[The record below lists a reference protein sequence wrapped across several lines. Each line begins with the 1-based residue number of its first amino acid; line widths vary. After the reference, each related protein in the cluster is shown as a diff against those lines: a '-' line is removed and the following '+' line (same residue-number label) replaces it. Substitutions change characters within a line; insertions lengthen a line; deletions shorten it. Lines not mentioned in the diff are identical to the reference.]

1 MSNVKIV
8 IPNYVEEKILKLSES
23 SLHLGDNIKELIEN
37 SLSSKA
43 RDLKENDIIAIN
55 NIFAGVDV
63 RKASVA
69 ESIQEMKT
77 PVSNSIKFWDSI
89 IETANLSKDYIDKI
103 NKIKGIL
110 EDANEA
116 PASSKPTKKESIEG
130 DGEDPNTDEPDP
142 KDNQPAPTEGEPTT
156 DEQGNQIDPATG
168 EIIPPQVPEPT
179 PEQLLQLE
187 LAQTD
192 NKFMAIVLYNKMGDL
207 IATIDTIMNTVSSS
221 KTEENLD
228 LFQQLEL
235 YQEYLN
241 ILLELIFVMDL
252 NTVYYNFTNISLE
265 VNDLLDKYLISTK
278 VKTLNDPKTT
288 PDVKKDTIDDLR
300 NNLSSK
306 IEANQEIQD
315 EGME

>member
-8 IPNYVEEKILKLSES
+8 IPNYIEEKISKLSES
-23 SLHLGDNIKELIEN
+23 SLHLGDNIRELIEN
-37 SLSSKA
+37 SLSLKTQ
-43 RDLKENDIIAIN
+43 DLNENDISSIN
-55 NIFAGVDV
+55 NIFMGVDIRRTSLV
-63 RKASVA
+63 

-89 IETANLSKDYIDKI
+89 IETSNLSKDYINKI
-103 NKIKGIL
+103 NKIKSIL
-110 EDANEA
+110 EDQA
-116 PASSKPTKKESIEG
+116 PIKPAKKEPIEG
-130 DGEDPNTDEPDP
+130 DGEDPENDLNGTPPQDGV
-142 KDNQPAPTEGEPTT
+142 QQT
-156 DEQGNQIDPATG
+156 DEQGNPIDPDTG
-168 EIIPPQVPEPT
+168 EVLPPVAPEPT

-207 IATIDTIMNTVSSS
+207 ITAIDTIMDTVSSS

-235 YQEYLN
+235 YREYLN

-278 VKTLNDPKTT
+278 VKTLNDPKAT

-306 IEANQEIQD
+306 IETNQDIQD

>member
-8 IPNYVEEKILKLSES
+8 IPNYIEEKISKLSES
-23 SLHLGDNIKELIEN
+23 SLHLGDNIRELIEN
-37 SLSSKA
+37 SLSLKTQ
-43 RDLKENDIIAIN
+43 DLNENDISSIN
-55 NIFAGVDV
+55 NIFMGVDIRRTSLV
-63 RKASVA
+63 

-89 IETANLSKDYIDKI
+89 IETSNLSKDYINKI
-103 NKIKGIL
+103 NKIKSIL
-110 EDANEA
+110 EDQA
-116 PASSKPTKKESIEG
+116 PIKPAKKEPIEG
-130 DGEDPNTDEPDP
+130 DGEDPENDLNGTPPQDGV
-142 KDNQPAPTEGEPTT
+142 QQT
-156 DEQGNQIDPATG
+156 DEQGNPIDPDTG
-168 EIIPPQVPEPT
+168 EVLPPVAPEPT

-207 IATIDTIMNTVSSS
+207 ITTIDTIMDTVSSS

-278 VKTLNDPKTT
+278 VKTLNDPKAT

-306 IEANQEIQD
+306 IETNQDIQD

>member
-8 IPNYVEEKILKLSES
+8 IPNYVEEKISKLTES
-23 SLHLGDNIKELIEN
+23 SLHLGDNIRELIEN
-37 SLSSKA
+37 SLSLKA
-43 RDLKENDIIAIN
+43 QNLNENDVSSIN
-55 NIFAGVDV
+55 NIFMGMDIRRTSLV
-63 RKASVA
+63 

-77 PVSNSIKFWDSI
+77 PVSNSLKFWDSI
-89 IETANLSKDYIDKI
+89 IETANLPADYINKI
-103 NKIKGIL
+103 NKIKSVL
-110 EDANEA
+110 EEAAEKPAN
-116 PASSKPTKKESIEG
+116 KEPIEG
-130 DGEDPNTDEPDP
+130 DGEDPNTDNNVLPD
-142 KDNQPAPTEGEPTT
+142 QSSEGDGEVAT

-168 EIIPPQVPEPT
+168 EIIRPALPEPT

-192 NKFMAIVLYNKMGDL
+192 NKFMAIVLYNKMGEL
-207 IATIDTIMNTVSSS
+207 ITTIDTIMNTVSSS

-278 VKTLNDPKTT
+278 VKTLNDPKTS
-288 PDVKKDTIDDLR
+288 PDVKKDTVDDLR

-306 IEANQEIQD
+306 IETNQDIQD

>member
-8 IPNYVEEKILKLSES
+8 IPNYVEEKISKLTES
-23 SLHLGDNIKELIEN
+23 SLHLGDNIRELIEN
-37 SLSSKA
+37 SLSLKA
-43 RDLKENDIIAIN
+43 QNLNENDVSSIN
-55 NIFAGVDV
+55 NIFMGMDIRRTSLV
-63 RKASVA
+63 

-77 PVSNSIKFWDSI
+77 PVSNSLKFWDSI
-89 IETANLSKDYIDKI
+89 IETANLPADYINKI
-103 NKIKGIL
+103 NKIKSVL
-110 EDANEA
+110 EEAAEKPAN
-116 PASSKPTKKESIEG
+116 KEPIEG
-130 DGEDPNTDEPDP
+130 DGEDPNTDNNVLPD
-142 KDNQPAPTEGEPTT
+142 QSSEGDGEVTT
-156 DEQGNQIDPATG
+156 DEHGNQIDPATG
-168 EIIPPQVPEPT
+168 EIIRPALPEPT

-192 NKFMAIVLYNKMGDL
+192 NKFMAIVLYNKMGEL
-207 IATIDTIMNTVSSS
+207 ITTIDTIMNTVSSS

-278 VKTLNDPKTT
+278 VKTLNDPKTS
-288 PDVKKDTIDDLR
+288 PDVKKDTVDDLR

-306 IEANQEIQD
+306 IETNQDIQD

>member
-8 IPNYVEEKILKLSES
+8 IPNYVEEKISKLSES
-23 SLHLGDNIKELIEN
+23 SLHLGDNLRELIEN
-37 SLSSKA
+37 SLSLKA
-43 RDLKENDIIAIN
+43 QDLNESDISSIN
-55 NIFAGVDV
+55 NIFMGVDI
-63 RKASVA
+63 RRTSLI
-69 ESIQEMKT
+69 ESIQEMRT

-89 IETANLSKDYIDKI
+89 IETANLPKDYIHKI
-103 NKIKGIL
+103 NKIKSIL
-110 EDANEA
+110 EETGEDQA
-116 PASSKPTKKESIEG
+116 PIKPTKKESIEG
-130 DGEDPNTDEPDP
+130 DGEDPENDIDGT
-142 KDNQPAPTEGEPTT
+142 QPQDGEQQT
-156 DEQGNQIDPATG
+156 DEQGNPIDPDTG
-168 EIIPPQVPEPT
+168 EVLPPVAPEPT

-207 IATIDTIMNTVSSS
+207 ITTIDTIMDTVSSS

-278 VKTLNDPKTT
+278 VKTLNDPKAT

-300 NNLSSK
+300 TNLSSK
-306 IEANQEIQD
+306 IETNQEIQD

>member
-8 IPNYVEEKILKLSES
+8 IPNYVEEKISKLSES
-23 SLHLGDNIKELIEN
+23 SLHLGDNLRELIEN
-37 SLSSKA
+37 SLSLKA
-43 RDLKENDIIAIN
+43 QDLNESDISSIN
-55 NIFAGVDV
+55 NIFMGVDI
-63 RKASVA
+63 RRTSLI
-69 ESIQEMKT
+69 ESIQEMRT

-89 IETANLSKDYIDKI
+89 IETANLPKDYINKI
-103 NKIKGIL
+103 NKIKSIL
-110 EDANEA
+110 EETGEDQA
-116 PASSKPTKKESIEG
+116 PIKPTKKESIEG
-130 DGEDPNTDEPDP
+130 DGEDPENDIDGT
-142 KDNQPAPTEGEPTT
+142 QPQDGEQQT
-156 DEQGNQIDPATG
+156 DEQGNPIDPDTG
-168 EIIPPQVPEPT
+168 EVLQPVTPEPT

-207 IATIDTIMNTVSSS
+207 ITTIDTIMDTVSSS

-278 VKTLNDPKTT
+278 VKTLNDPKAT

-300 NNLSSK
+300 TNLSSK
-306 IEANQEIQD
+306 IETNQEIQD

>member
-8 IPNYVEEKILKLSES
+8 IPNYIEEKISKLSES
-23 SLHLGDNIKELIEN
+23 SLHLGDNIRELIEN
-37 SLSSKA
+37 SLSLKTQ
-43 RDLKENDIIAIN
+43 DLNENDISSIN
-55 NIFAGVDV
+55 NIFMGVDIRRTSLV
-63 RKASVA
+63 

-89 IETANLSKDYIDKI
+89 IETSNLSKDYINKI
-103 NKIKGIL
+103 NKIKSIL
-110 EDANEA
+110 EDQA
-116 PASSKPTKKESIEG
+116 PIKPAKKEPIEG
-130 DGEDPNTDEPDP
+130 DGEDPENDLNGTPPQDGV
-142 KDNQPAPTEGEPTT
+142 QQT
-156 DEQGNQIDPATG
+156 DEQGNPIDPDTG
-168 EIIPPQVPEPT
+168 EVLPPVAPEPT

-207 IATIDTIMNTVSSS
+207 ITTIDTIMDTVSSS

-235 YQEYLN
+235 YREYLN

-278 VKTLNDPKTT
+278 VKTLNDPKAT

-306 IEANQEIQD
+306 IETNQDIQD

>member
-8 IPNYVEEKILKLSES
+8 IPNYVEEKISKLSES
-23 SLHLGDNIKELIEN
+23 SLHLGDNLRELIEN
-37 SLSSKA
+37 SLSLKA
-43 RDLKENDIIAIN
+43 QDLNESDISSIN
-55 NIFAGVDV
+55 NIFMGVDI
-63 RKASVA
+63 RRTSLI
-69 ESIQEMKT
+69 ESIQEMRT

-89 IETANLSKDYIDKI
+89 IETANLPKDYINKI
-103 NKIKGIL
+103 NKIKSIL
-110 EDANEA
+110 EETGEDQA
-116 PASSKPTKKESIEG
+116 PIKPTKKESIEG
-130 DGEDPNTDEPDP
+130 DGEDPENDIDGT
-142 KDNQPAPTEGEPTT
+142 QPQDGEQQT
-156 DEQGNQIDPATG
+156 DEQGNPIDPDTG
-168 EIIPPQVPEPT
+168 EVLPPVTPEPT

-207 IATIDTIMNTVSSS
+207 ITTIDTIMDTVSSS

-278 VKTLNDPKTT
+278 VKTLNDPKAT

-300 NNLSSK
+300 TNLSSK
-306 IEANQEIQD
+306 IETNQEIQD

>member
-8 IPNYVEEKILKLSES
+8 IPNYVEEKISKLTES
-23 SLHLGDNIKELIEN
+23 SLHLGDNIRELIEN
-37 SLSSKA
+37 SLSLKA
-43 RDLKENDIIAIN
+43 QNLNENDVSSIN
-55 NIFAGVDV
+55 NIFMGMDIRRTSLV
-63 RKASVA
+63 

-77 PVSNSIKFWDSI
+77 PVSNSLKFWDSI
-89 IETANLSKDYIDKI
+89 IETANLPADYIDKI
-103 NKIKGIL
+103 NKIKSVL
-110 EDANEA
+110 EGAAEKPAN
-116 PASSKPTKKESIEG
+116 KEPIEG
-130 DGEDPNTDEPDP
+130 DGEDPNTD
-142 KDNQPAPTEGEPTT
+142 DNVPPGQPQEGEGEVTT

-168 EIIPPQVPEPT
+168 EIIQPALPEPT

-192 NKFMAIVLYNKMGDL
+192 NKFMAIVLYNKMGEL
-207 IATIDTIMNTVSSS
+207 ITTIDTIMNTVSSS

-278 VKTLNDPKTT
+278 VKTLNDPKTA

-306 IEANQEIQD
+306 IETNQDIQD

>member
-8 IPNYVEEKILKLSES
+8 IPNYVEEKISKLSES
-23 SLHLGDNIKELIEN
+23 SLHLGDNLRELIEN
-37 SLSSKA
+37 SLSLKA
-43 RDLKENDIIAIN
+43 QDLNESDISSIN
-55 NIFAGVDV
+55 NIFMGVDI
-63 RKASVA
+63 RRTSLI
-69 ESIQEMKT
+69 ESIQEMRT

-89 IETANLSKDYIDKI
+89 IETANLPKDYINKI
-103 NKIKGIL
+103 NKIKSIL
-110 EDANEA
+110 EETGEDQA
-116 PASSKPTKKESIEG
+116 PTKKESIEG
-130 DGEDPNTDEPDP
+130 DGEDPENDIDGSPQD
-142 KDNQPAPTEGEPTT
+142 GEQQT
-156 DEQGNQIDPATG
+156 DEQGNPIDPDTG
-168 EIIPPQVPEPT
+168 EVLPPVAPEPT

-207 IATIDTIMNTVSSS
+207 ITTIDTIMDTVSSS

-278 VKTLNDPKTT
+278 VKTLNDPKAT

-300 NNLSSK
+300 TNLSSK
-306 IEANQEIQD
+306 IETNQDIQD

>member
-8 IPNYVEEKILKLSES
+8 IPNYVEEKISKLSES
-23 SLHLGDNIKELIEN
+23 SLHLGDNLRELIEN
-37 SLSSKA
+37 SLSLKA
-43 RDLKENDIIAIN
+43 QDLNESDISSIN
-55 NIFAGVDV
+55 NIFMGVDI
-63 RKASVA
+63 RRTSLI
-69 ESIQEMKT
+69 ESIQEMRT

-89 IETANLSKDYIDKI
+89 IETANLPKDYINKI
-103 NKIKGIL
+103 NKIKSIL
-110 EDANEA
+110 EETGEDQA
-116 PASSKPTKKESIEG
+116 PIKPTKKESIEG
-130 DGEDPNTDEPDP
+130 DGEDPENDIDGTPPQD
-142 KDNQPAPTEGEPTT
+142 GEQQT
-156 DEQGNQIDPATG
+156 DEQGNPIDPDTG
-168 EIIPPQVPEPT
+168 EVLQPVTPEPT

-192 NKFMAIVLYNKMGDL
+192 NKFMTIVLYNKMGDL
-207 IATIDTIMNTVSSS
+207 ITTIDTIMDTVSSS

-278 VKTLNDPKTT
+278 VKTLNDPKAT

-300 NNLSSK
+300 TNLSSK
-306 IEANQEIQD
+306 IETNQEIQD

>member
-8 IPNYVEEKILKLSES
+8 IPNYVEEKISKLTES

-37 SLSSKA
+37 SLSLKA
-43 RDLKENDIIAIN
+43 QNLNENDVSSIN
-55 NIFAGVDV
+55 NIFMGMDIRRTSLV
-63 RKASVA
+63 

-77 PVSNSIKFWDSI
+77 PVSNSLKFWDSI
-89 IETANLSKDYIDKI
+89 IETANLPADYIDKI
-103 NKIKGIL
+103 NKIKSVL
-110 EDANEA
+110 EEAAEKPAN
-116 PASSKPTKKESIEG
+116 KEQIEG
-130 DGEDPNTDEPDP
+130 DGEDPNTD
-142 KDNQPAPTEGEPTT
+142 DNVPPGQPQEGEGEVTT

-168 EIIPPQVPEPT
+168 EIIQPALPEPT

-192 NKFMAIVLYNKMGDL
+192 NKFMAIVLYNKMGEL
-207 IATIDTIMNTVSSS
+207 ITTIDTIMNTVSSS

-278 VKTLNDPKTT
+278 VKTLNDPKTA

-306 IEANQEIQD
+306 IETNQDIQD

>member
-1 MSNVKIV
+1 MSDVKII
-8 IPNYVEEKILKLSES
+8 IPDYVEEKIFKLTES
-23 SLHLGDNIKELIEN
+23 SLYLGDNIRELIEN
-37 SLSSKA
+37 SLSLKA
-43 RDLKENDIIAIN
+43 QDLNEKDIVSIN
-55 NIFAGVDV
+55 NIFKNIDI
-63 RKASVA
+63 RKHSIE

-77 PVSNSIKFWDSI
+77 PISNSIKFWDNI
-89 IETANLSKDYIDKI
+89 IETANLSQDYINKI
-103 NKIKGIL
+103 NKIKDIL
-110 EDANEA
+110 EGEV
-116 PASSKPTKKESIEG
+116 SKPTPIKKESIEG
-130 DGEDPNTDEPDP
+130 DGEDPNAEEQPTDQNGDQASE
-142 KDNQPAPTEGEPTT
+142 EPTM
-156 DEQGNQIDPATG
+156 DEQGNQIDPNTG
-168 EIIPPQVPEPT
+168 EIIQPALPEPT

-207 IATIDTIMNTVSSS
+207 ISTIDTIMDTVSSS

-278 VKTLNDPKTT
+278 VKTLSDPQTT
-288 PDVKKDTIDDLR
+288 SDVKKDIIDDLR

-306 IEANQEIQD
+306 IETNKEIQD

>member
-8 IPNYVEEKILKLSES
+8 IPNYVEEKISKLTES
-23 SLHLGDNIKELIEN
+23 SLHLGDNIRELIEN
-37 SLSSKA
+37 SLSLKA
-43 RDLKENDIIAIN
+43 QNLNENDVSSIN
-55 NIFAGVDV
+55 NIFMGMDIRRTSLV
-63 RKASVA
+63 

-77 PVSNSIKFWDSI
+77 PVSNSLKFWDSI
-89 IETANLSKDYIDKI
+89 IETANLPADYINKI
-103 NKIKGIL
+103 NKIKSVL
-110 EDANEA
+110 EEAAEKPAN
-116 PASSKPTKKESIEG
+116 KEPIEG
-130 DGEDPNTDEPDP
+130 DGEDPNTDNNVLPD
-142 KDNQPAPTEGEPTT
+142 QSSEGAGEVST

-168 EIIPPQVPEPT
+168 EIIRPALPEPT

-192 NKFMAIVLYNKMGDL
+192 NKFMAIVLYNKMGEL
-207 IATIDTIMNTVSSS
+207 ITTIDTIMNTVSSS

-278 VKTLNDPKTT
+278 VKTLNDPKTS

-306 IEANQEIQD
+306 IETNQDIQD

>member
-8 IPNYVEEKILKLSES
+8 IPNYVEEKISKLTES
-23 SLHLGDNIKELIEN
+23 SLHLGDNIRELIEN
-37 SLSSKA
+37 SLSLKA
-43 RDLKENDIIAIN
+43 QNLNENDVFSIN
-55 NIFAGVDV
+55 NIFMGMDIRRTSLV
-63 RKASVA
+63 

-77 PVSNSIKFWDSI
+77 PVSNSLKFWDSI
-89 IETANLSKDYIDKI
+89 IETANLPVDYINKI
-103 NKIKGIL
+103 NKIKSVL
-110 EDANEA
+110 EEAAEKPAN
-116 PASSKPTKKESIEG
+116 KEPIEG
-130 DGEDPNTDEPDP
+130 DGEDPNTDNNVLPD
-142 KDNQPAPTEGEPTT
+142 QSSEGDGEVTT

-168 EIIPPQVPEPT
+168 EIIQPALPEPT

-192 NKFMAIVLYNKMGDL
+192 NKFMAIVLYNKMGEL
-207 IATIDTIMNTVSSS
+207 ITTIDTIMNTVSSS

-278 VKTLNDPKTT
+278 VKTLNDPKTS

-306 IEANQEIQD
+306 IETNQDIQD

>member
-8 IPNYVEEKILKLSES
+8 IPNYVEEKISKLSES
-23 SLHLGDNIKELIEN
+23 SLHLGDNLRELIEN
-37 SLSSKA
+37 SLSLKA
-43 RDLKENDIIAIN
+43 QDLNESDISSIN
-55 NIFAGVDV
+55 NIFMGVDI
-63 RKASVA
+63 RRTSLI
-69 ESIQEMKT
+69 ESIQEMRT

-89 IETANLSKDYIDKI
+89 IETANLPKDYINKI
-103 NKIKGIL
+103 NKIKSIL
-110 EDANEA
+110 EETGEDQA
-116 PASSKPTKKESIEG
+116 PIKPTKKESIEG
-130 DGEDPNTDEPDP
+130 DGEDPENDIDGT
-142 KDNQPAPTEGEPTT
+142 QPQDGEQQT
-156 DEQGNQIDPATG
+156 DEQGNPIDPDTG
-168 EIIPPQVPEPT
+168 EVLPPVAPEPT

-207 IATIDTIMNTVSSS
+207 ITTIDTIMDTVSSS

-278 VKTLNDPKTT
+278 VKTLNDPKAT

-300 NNLSSK
+300 TNLSSK
-306 IEANQEIQD
+306 IETNQDIQD

>member
-8 IPNYVEEKILKLSES
+8 IPNYVEEKISKLSES
-23 SLHLGDNIKELIEN
+23 SLHLGDNLRELIEN
-37 SLSSKA
+37 SISLKAQDLNESDISS
-43 RDLKENDIIAIN
+43 IN
-55 NIFAGVDV
+55 NIFMGVDI
-63 RKASVA
+63 RRTSLI
-69 ESIQEMKT
+69 ESIQEMRT

-89 IETANLSKDYIDKI
+89 IETANLPKDYINKI
-103 NKIKGIL
+103 NKIKSIL
-110 EDANEA
+110 EETGEDQA
-116 PASSKPTKKESIEG
+116 PIKPTKKESIEG
-130 DGEDPNTDEPDP
+130 DGEDPENDIDGT
-142 KDNQPAPTEGEPTT
+142 QPQDGEQQT
-156 DEQGNQIDPATG
+156 DEQGNPIDPDTG
-168 EIIPPQVPEPT
+168 EILPPVAPEPT

-207 IATIDTIMNTVSSS
+207 ITTIDTIMDTVSSS

-278 VKTLNDPKTT
+278 VKTLNDPKAT

-300 NNLSSK
+300 TNLSSK
-306 IEANQEIQD
+306 IETNQDIQD

>member
-1 MSNVKIV
+1 MSDVKII
-8 IPNYVEEKILKLSES
+8 IPDYVEKKIFKLTES
-23 SLHLGDNIKELIEN
+23 SLHLGDNIRELIEN
-37 SLSSKA
+37 SLSLKA
-43 RDLKENDIIAIN
+43 QDLNEKDIVSIN
-55 NIFAGVDV
+55 NIFKNIDI
-63 RKASVA
+63 RKHSIE

-77 PVSNSIKFWDSI
+77 PISNSIKFWDNI
-89 IETANLSKDYIDKI
+89 IETANLSQDYINKI
-103 NKIKGIL
+103 NKIKDIL
-110 EDANEA
+110 EGEV
-116 PASSKPTKKESIEG
+116 SKPTSIKKESIEG
-130 DGEDPNTDEPDP
+130 DGEDPNAEEQPTDPNGDQASE
-142 KDNQPAPTEGEPTT
+142 EPTA
-156 DEQGNQIDPATG
+156 DEQGNQIDPNTG
-168 EIIPPQVPEPT
+168 EIIQPALPEPT

-207 IATIDTIMNTVSSS
+207 ISTIDTIMDTVSSS

-278 VKTLNDPKTT
+278 VKTLTDPQTT
-288 PDVKKDTIDDLR
+288 SDVKKDIIDDLR

-306 IEANQEIQD
+306 IETNKEIQD

>member
-8 IPNYVEEKILKLSES
+8 IPNYIEEKISKLSES
-23 SLHLGDNIKELIEN
+23 SLHLGDNIRELIEN
-37 SLSSKA
+37 SLSLKTQ
-43 RDLKENDIIAIN
+43 DLNENDISSIN
-55 NIFAGVDV
+55 NIFMGVDIRRTSLV
-63 RKASVA
+63 

-89 IETANLSKDYIDKI
+89 IEKSNLSKDYINKI
-103 NKIKGIL
+103 NKIKSIL
-110 EDANEA
+110 EDQA
-116 PASSKPTKKESIEG
+116 PIKPTKKEPIEG
-130 DGEDPNTDEPDP
+130 DGEDPENDLNGTPPQDGV
-142 KDNQPAPTEGEPTT
+142 QQT
-156 DEQGNQIDPATG
+156 DEQGNPIDPDTG
-168 EIIPPQVPEPT
+168 EVLPPVAPEPT

-207 IATIDTIMNTVSSS
+207 ITTIDTIMDTVSSS

-235 YQEYLN
+235 YREYLN

-278 VKTLNDPKTT
+278 VKTLNDPKAT

-306 IEANQEIQD
+306 IETNQDIQD

>member
-8 IPNYVEEKILKLSES
+8 IPNYVEEKISKLTES
-23 SLHLGDNIKELIEN
+23 SLHLGDNIRELIEN
-37 SLSSKA
+37 SLSLKA
-43 RDLKENDIIAIN
+43 QNLNENDVSSIN
-55 NIFAGVDV
+55 NIFMGIDIRRTSLV
-63 RKASVA
+63 

-77 PVSNSIKFWDSI
+77 PVSNSLKFWDSI
-89 IETANLSKDYIDKI
+89 IETANLPADYIDKI
-103 NKIKGIL
+103 NKIKSVL
-110 EDANEA
+110 EEAAEKPAN
-116 PASSKPTKKESIEG
+116 KESIEG
-130 DGEDPNTDEPDP
+130 DGEDPNTD
-142 KDNQPAPTEGEPTT
+142 DNVPPGQPQEGEGEGEVTT

-168 EIIPPQVPEPT
+168 EIIQPALPEPT

-192 NKFMAIVLYNKMGDL
+192 NKFMAIVLYNKMGEL
-207 IATIDTIMNTVSSS
+207 ITTIDTIMNTVSSS

-278 VKTLNDPKTT
+278 VKTLNDPKTA

-306 IEANQEIQD
+306 IETNQDIQD

>member
-8 IPNYVEEKILKLSES
+8 IPNYVEEKISKLSES
-23 SLHLGDNIKELIEN
+23 SLHLGDNLRELIEN
-37 SLSSKA
+37 SLSLKA
-43 RDLKENDIIAIN
+43 QDLNESDISSIN
-55 NIFAGVDV
+55 NIFMGVDI
-63 RKASVA
+63 RRTSLM
-69 ESIQEMKT
+69 ESIQEMRT

-89 IETANLSKDYIDKI
+89 IETANLPKDYINKI

-110 EDANEA
+110 EETGEDQA
-116 PASSKPTKKESIEG
+116 PIKPTKKESIEG
-130 DGEDPNTDEPDP
+130 DGEDPENDIDGT
-142 KDNQPAPTEGEPTT
+142 QPQDGEQQT
-156 DEQGNQIDPATG
+156 DEQGNPIDPDTG
-168 EIIPPQVPEPT
+168 EVLPPVAPEPT

-207 IATIDTIMNTVSSS
+207 ITTIDTIMDTVSSS

-278 VKTLNDPKTT
+278 VKTLNDPKAT

-300 NNLSSK
+300 TNLSSK
-306 IEANQEIQD
+306 IETNQDIQD

>member
-8 IPNYVEEKILKLSES
+8 IPNYVEEKISKLTES
-23 SLHLGDNIKELIEN
+23 SLHLGDNIRELIEN
-37 SLSSKA
+37 SLSLKA
-43 RDLKENDIIAIN
+43 QNLNENDVSSIN
-55 NIFAGVDV
+55 NIFMGMDIRRTSLV
-63 RKASVA
+63 

-77 PVSNSIKFWDSI
+77 PVSNSLKFWDSI
-89 IETANLSKDYIDKI
+89 IETANLPADYIDKI
-103 NKIKGIL
+103 NKIKSVL
-110 EDANEA
+110 EEAAEKPAN
-116 PASSKPTKKESIEG
+116 KEQIEG
-130 DGEDPNTDEPDP
+130 DGEDPNTD
-142 KDNQPAPTEGEPTT
+142 DNVPPGQPQEGEGEVTT

-168 EIIPPQVPEPT
+168 EIIQPALPEPT

-192 NKFMAIVLYNKMGDL
+192 NKFMAIVLYNKMGEL
-207 IATIDTIMNTVSSS
+207 ITTIDTIMNTVSSS

-278 VKTLNDPKTT
+278 VKTLTDPKTS
-288 PDVKKDTIDDLR
+288 PDVKKDNIDDLR

-306 IEANQEIQD
+306 IETNQDIQD

>member
-8 IPNYVEEKILKLSES
+8 IPNYIEEKISKLSES
-23 SLHLGDNIKELIEN
+23 SLYLGDNIRELIEN
-37 SLSSKA
+37 SLSLKTQ
-43 RDLKENDIIAIN
+43 DLNENDISSIN
-55 NIFAGVDV
+55 NIFMGVDIRRTSLV
-63 RKASVA
+63 

-89 IETANLSKDYIDKI
+89 IETSNLSKDYINKI
-103 NKIKGIL
+103 NKIKSIL
-110 EDANEA
+110 EDQA
-116 PASSKPTKKESIEG
+116 PIKPAKKEPIEG
-130 DGEDPNTDEPDP
+130 DGEDPENDLNGTPPQDGV
-142 KDNQPAPTEGEPTT
+142 QQT
-156 DEQGNQIDPATG
+156 DEQGNPIDPDTG
-168 EIIPPQVPEPT
+168 EVLPPVAPEPT

-207 IATIDTIMNTVSSS
+207 ITAIDTIMDTVSSS

-235 YQEYLN
+235 YREYLN

-278 VKTLNDPKTT
+278 VKTLNDPKAT

-306 IEANQEIQD
+306 IETNQDIQD

>member
-8 IPNYVEEKILKLSES
+8 IPNYVEEKISKLSES
-23 SLHLGDNIKELIEN
+23 SLHLGDNIRELIEN
-37 SLSSKA
+37 SLSLKTQ
-43 RDLKENDIIAIN
+43 DLNENDISSIN
-55 NIFAGVDV
+55 NIFMGVDIRRTSLV
-63 RKASVA
+63 

-89 IETANLSKDYIDKI
+89 IETANLPKDYINKI
-103 NKIKGIL
+103 NKIKIIL
-110 EDANEA
+110 EETGEDQA
-116 PASSKPTKKESIEG
+116 PIKPTKKESIEG
-130 DGEDPNTDEPDP
+130 DGEDPENDIDGT
-142 KDNQPAPTEGEPTT
+142 QPQDGEQQT
-156 DEQGNQIDPATG
+156 DEQGNPIDPDTG
-168 EIIPPQVPEPT
+168 EVLPPVAPEPT

-207 IATIDTIMNTVSSS
+207 ITTIDTIMDTVSSS

-278 VKTLNDPKTT
+278 VKTLNDPKAT

-300 NNLSSK
+300 TNLSSK
-306 IEANQEIQD
+306 IETNQEIQD

>member
-8 IPNYVEEKILKLSES
+8 IPNYVEEKISKLSES
-23 SLHLGDNIKELIEN
+23 SLHLGDNLRELIEN
-37 SLSSKA
+37 SLSLKA
-43 RDLKENDIIAIN
+43 QDLNESDISSIN
-55 NIFAGVDV
+55 NIFMGVDI
-63 RKASVA
+63 RRTSLI
-69 ESIQEMKT
+69 ESIQEMRT

-89 IETANLSKDYIDKI
+89 IETANLPKDYINKI
-103 NKIKGIL
+103 NKIKNIL
-110 EDANEA
+110 EETGEDQA
-116 PASSKPTKKESIEG
+116 PIKPTKKESIEG
-130 DGEDPNTDEPDP
+130 DGEDPENDIDGT
-142 KDNQPAPTEGEPTT
+142 QPQDGEQQT
-156 DEQGNQIDPATG
+156 DEQGNPIDPDTG
-168 EIIPPQVPEPT
+168 EVLPPVAPEPT

-207 IATIDTIMNTVSSS
+207 ITTIDTIMDTVSSS

-278 VKTLNDPKTT
+278 VKTLNDPKAT

-300 NNLSSK
+300 TNLSSK
-306 IEANQEIQD
+306 IETNQDIQD